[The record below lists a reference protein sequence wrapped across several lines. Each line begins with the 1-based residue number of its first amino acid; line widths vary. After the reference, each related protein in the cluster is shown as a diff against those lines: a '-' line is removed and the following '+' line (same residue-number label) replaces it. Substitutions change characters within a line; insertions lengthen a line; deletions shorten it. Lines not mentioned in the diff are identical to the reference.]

1 MVAFLVSAAI
11 ILSLPFLVA
20 KPKTTV
26 VLLDNNKTN
35 SAVDVMTEAGTVTL
49 DKPYTQTSLSAAT
62 ASPQVVTKADERE
75 INQKYKN
82 LLDVLPHKPVSML
95 FYFEEG
101 SSRLVPESKDQ
112 IGSLIEL
119 IKKEEPCIVDIIGH
133 SDTAGAE
140 QSNYALALSRAQS
153 LKAFLEENQV
163 EMKKVTVQSFGESDP
178 LISTGDDVAEPKNRR
193 VEVIVR

>member
-1 MVAFLVSAAI
+1 MVAFFVSAAI

-26 VLLDNNKTN
+26 ILLDNNKTK
-35 SAVDVMTEAGTVTL
+35 SAVDVTTQAGTVTL
-49 DKPYTQTSLSAAT
+49 DKPYAQTSLSAAT
-62 ASPQVVTKADERE
+62 VSPQAVSRADEGE

-82 LLDVLPHKPVSML
+82 LIDVLPHKPVSML

-101 SSRLVPESKDQ
+101 SSQLVPESKEQ
-112 IGSLIEL
+112 IGALIEL

-133 SDTAGAE
+133 SDTAGAA
-140 QSNYALALSRAQS
+140 QSNYELALSRAQS

-163 EMKKVTVQSFGESDP
+163 EMKKVTIQSFGESDP
-178 LISTGDDVAEPKNRR
+178 LIPTGDDVAEPKNRR
-193 VEVIVR
+193 VEVTVR

>member
-1 MVAFLVSAAI
+1 MVAFLVSTAI

-26 VLLDNNKTN
+26 ILLDNNKTN
-35 SAVDVMTEAGTVTL
+35 SAVDVTTQAGTVTL
-49 DKPYTQTSLSAAT
+49 DKPYAQTSLSVAT
-62 ASPQVVTKADERE
+62 ASPQSVTKADEGE

-82 LLDVLPHKPVSML
+82 LIDVLPHKPVSML
-95 FYFEEG
+95 FYFEGG
-101 SSRLVPESKDQ
+101 SSQLVPESKDQ

-140 QSNYALALSRAQS
+140 QSNYELALSRAQS

-178 LISTGDDVAEPKNRR
+178 LIPTGDDVAEPKNRR
-193 VEVIVR
+193 VEVTVR